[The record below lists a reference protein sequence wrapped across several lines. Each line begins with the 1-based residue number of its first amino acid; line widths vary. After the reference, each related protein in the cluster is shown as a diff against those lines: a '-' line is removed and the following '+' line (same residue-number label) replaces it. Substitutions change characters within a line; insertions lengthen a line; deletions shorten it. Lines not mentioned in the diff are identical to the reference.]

1 MNPTNRERQQAA
13 PPPRRSRQR
22 GVTLMELLMVVAIIA
37 LLAGLTYP
45 TASAG
50 MDSIRLRSSGDEVA
64 AFLYQAVGRA
74 DRRQEPVEITF
85 EKDHGVITSR
95 GLAAGSQR
103 ELNLPDGIRIAAVLP
118 ETPGQ
123 DMHSNSFLLLP
134 GAAFPR
140 ITIVVENRKGNR
152 RMVQLDP
159 ITGAPSVTVAE
170 GPAR

>member
-1 MNPTNRERQQAA
+1 MTRRRRQH
-13 PPPRRSRQR
+13 

-50 MDSIRLRSSGDEVA
+50 MDSIRLRSAGDEVA

-74 DRRQEPVEITF
+74 DRRQEPIEITF
-85 EKDHGVITSR
+85 DKDHGVITSR
-95 GLAAGSQR
+95 GLKAGS
-103 ELNLPDGIRIAAVLP
+103 EKEMALPDGIRIAAVLP
-118 ETPGQ
+118 ETPGE
-123 DMHSNSFLLLP
+123 DLHSRSYLLLP
-134 GAAFPR
+134 GASFPR

-159 ITGAPSVTVAE
+159 ITGAPSVTVVE
-170 GPAR
+170 GFAR

>member
-1 MNPTNRERQQAA
+1 MA
-13 PPPRRSRQR
+13 RRPLQR

-50 MDSIRLRSSGDEVA
+50 MDSIRLRSAGDEVA

-85 EKDHGVITSR
+85 DKDHGVITSR
-95 GLAAGSQR
+95 GLKAGS
-103 ELNLPDGIRIAAVLP
+103 EKEMALPDGIRIAGVLP
-118 ETPGQ
+118 ETPGE
-123 DMHSNSFLLLP
+123 DMHSKSYLLLP

-140 ITIVVENRKGNR
+140 ISVVVENRKGNR

-159 ITGAPSVTVAE
+159 ITGAPNVTVVE
-170 GPAR
+170 GLAR